1 MKRQAASITR
11 PASESLPAP
20 TLERPVIGMRIDYDR
35 PEIVDWHEHRFGQL
49 LYAARGVLQVETKR
63 GLWLAPPQRA
73 VWLPSGTT
81 HRVTHSP
88 GLAFRSLHV
97 ERGSPGLQDECC
109 VLAVSGLLRELILA
123 FLEREQNYDSGS
135 GQSSLAVVLLNELRL
150 APTVDLH
157 LSLPGEPRLKPIV
170 DGLLDDPGDRR
181 GLADWVRMTGAS
193 QRTLERLFKSETG
206 QSFGEWRR
214 QLRLQTA
221 ITLLSEGEA
230 VTSVAFAVGYESP
243 SAFIAMFG
251 EAMGESPGQFAARHG
266 GLPQTKTARN

>member
-1 MKRQAASITR
+1 M
-11 PASESLPAP
+11 
-20 TLERPVIGMRIDYDR
+20 
-35 PEIVDWHEHRFGQL
+35 
-49 LYAARGVLQVETKR
+49 
-63 GLWLAPPQRA
+63 
-73 VWLPSGTT
+73 
-81 HRVTHSP
+81 
-88 GLAFRSLHV
+88 
-97 ERGSPGLQDECC
+97 
-109 VLAVSGLLRELILA
+109 LR
-123 FLEREQNYDSGS
+123 
-135 GQSSLAVVLLNELRL
+135 

>member
-1 MKRQAASITR
+1 
-11 PASESLPAP
+11 
-20 TLERPVIGMRIDYDR
+20 MRIDYDR

-49 LYAARGVLQVETKR
+49 LYAARGVLQVETPR

-73 VWLPSGTT
+73 VWLPCGTA

-97 ERGSPGLQDECC
+97 ERDSPGLPEECC
-109 VLAVSGLLRELILA
+109 VLEVSGLLRELILT
-123 FLEREQNYDSGS
+123 FLERDQDYGPGS
-135 GQSSLAVVLLNELRL
+135 CQAGLGAVLLDELRTR
-150 APTVDLH
+150 PKVDLH
-157 LSLPGEPRLKPIV
+157 LSLPGEQRLKPIV
-170 DGLLDDPGDRR
+170 EGLLADPGDRR
-181 GLADWVRMTGAS
+181 GLAEWVRMTGAS

-266 GLPQTKTARN
+266 GLPQAKTARN